1 MTLHDCKNDLPLGLL
16 KIQMRLQKRFCTNVQ
31 KSRGHQ
37 KTATKRGANKL
48 GCGQK
53 KKRKKETRVKRRERA
68 QKTRENVGR

>member
-1 MTLHDCKNDLPLGLL
+1 M
-16 KIQMRLQKRFCTNVQ
+16 Q

-53 KKRKKETRVKRRERA
+53 KKKRKKETRVKRRERA

>member
-1 MTLHDCKNDLPLGLL
+1 M
-16 KIQMRLQKRFCTNVQ
+16 Q